1 MSQCG
6 AIAVFV
12 KTIGIS
18 AVKTRLAAAI
28 GREKAAE
35 FYRLS
40 LIATQATVRRAC
52 SLSSLDAYWSVAE
65 PDAVSDPTWSA
76 FSTISQGDGDLGDR
90 LDRVY
95 ETLLR
100 SHAFAILIGADAPLL
115 SAEVITL
122 AVKEMSDPSGPE
134 FAISRSFDGGYS
146 LFAGRIPIAAEIWRN
161 VPYSTTRT
169 ADVFVSRLRQV
180 GEVAELPRVDDIDT
194 FEDFDRLVRDAEG
207 RELLPEQVAV
217 VQYAQRLLEEASGV
231 S

>member
-1 MSQCG
+1 VNQRG

-12 KTIGIS
+12 KTIGVS

-40 LIATQATVRRAC
+40 LIAIHATVRQAC
-52 SLSSLDAYWSVAE
+52 EMLPLDAYWSVAE
-65 PDAVSDPTWSA
+65 AAALRDECWKSFA
-76 FSTISQGDGDLGDR
+76 TISQGDGDLGDR

-100 SHAFAILIGADAPLL
+100 THPFAILIGADAPML
-115 SAEVITL
+115 SAEVLTL
-122 AVKEMSDPSGPE
+122 AVTAMSDPSGPE

-146 LFAGRIPIAAEIWRN
+146 LFAGRSPIAAEIWQS

-180 GEVAELPRVDDIDT
+180 GGVAELPRVDDIDT

-207 RELLPEQVAV
+207 RVLLPEQVAV
-217 VQYAQRLLEEASGV
+217 VQYAQLLLERASEV